1 MSPTLGL
8 SLQLQRKVLV
18 LSQESFFKKMFALDG
33 KCALITGASS
43 GLGAHFAR
51 TLAAA
56 GARVVLAARRV
67 ERLEALASEITDA
80 GGQAYAVAMDVTDP
94 ESVKA
99 AFADFADNFA
109 PADILINN
117 AGVSTV
123 KPFIEH
129 TEEDWDFVVGTNLRG
144 AWRVAQEGA
153 RQMAERGE
161 GGVIIN
167 IASLAGITTGG
178 QFAAYSTAKAG
189 LIHLTRNLALELA
202 RHDIRVNALAP
213 GYFSTEM
220 NDAFLESEMGQ
231 KLRKSIPTRR
241 FGELEDLDAP
251 LLTLCGSGGRH
262 ITGVVLP
269 VDGGHLVKGI

>member
-1 MSPTLGL
+1 M
-8 SLQLQRKVLV
+8 
-18 LSQESFFKKMFALDG
+18 SQESFFKQMFALDG
-33 KCALITGASS
+33 KCALVTGASS

-51 TLAAA
+51 TLASA
-56 GARVVLAARRV
+56 GARVVLAARRL
-67 ERLEALASEITDA
+67 ERLEALEAEIEDA
-80 GGQAYAVAMDVTDP
+80 GGEAYAVAMDVTDP
-94 ESVKA
+94 DSVTQG
-99 AFADFADNFA
+99 FADIKANFA
-109 PADILINN
+109 TLDIVINN

-129 TEEDWDFVVGTNLRG
+129 TEEDWDFVIGTNLRG
-144 AWRVAQEGA
+144 AWRVAQAGA
-153 RQMAERGE
+153 RQMAERDDGGE

-202 RHDIRVNALAP
+202 RHKIRVNALAP

-220 NDAFLESEMGQ
+220 NDDFLESEFGQ

-251 LLTLCGSGGRH
+251 LLMLCGPGGHH

>member
-1 MSPTLGL
+1 M
-8 SLQLQRKVLV
+8 
-18 LSQESFFKKMFALDG
+18 SQESFFKQMFALDG
-33 KCALITGASS
+33 KCALVTGASS

-51 TLAAA
+51 TLASA
-56 GARVVLAARRV
+56 GARVVLAARRL
-67 ERLEALASEITDA
+67 ERLEALAGEISDA
-80 GGQAYAVAMDVTDP
+80 GGEAYSVAMDVTDP
-94 ESVKA
+94 DSVKA
-99 AFADFADNFA
+99 AFKDFADNVA
-109 PADILINN
+109 PVDILINN

-123 KPFIEH
+123 KPFLDH

-153 RQMAERGE
+153 RQMAEKE
-161 GGVIIN
+161 SQGGVIIN

-202 RHDIRVNALAP
+202 RHEIRVNALAP

-220 NDAFLESEMGQ
+220 NDAFLESELGQ

-241 FGELEDLDAP
+241 FGELQDLDAP
-251 LLTLCGSGGRH
+251 LLMLCGAGGKH